1 MKQLNTP
8 KIYILVILCYT
19 NKISYLQYCV
29 KIVRY
34 SLHFFLKGLQLS
46 RMYFDGVFS
55 MMRVSSHQKYT
66 P

>member
-19 NKISYLQYCV
+19 NKILYLQYCV

-34 SLHFFLKGLQLS
+34 SSHFLS
-46 RMYFDGVFS
+46 ERVATFPDVF
-55 MMRVSSHQKYT
+55 
-66 P
+66 